1 MYMFLWNIMI
11 SLQAGGLA
19 GCCLIKEEPLGKAL
33 CGRADKRFVWLCVEL
48 KPVAGHLQGNVREE
62 D

>member
-1 MYMFLWNIMI
+1 MI

-48 KPVAGHLQGNVREE
+48 KLVAGYLQGNVGEE